1 MAAANDRGTRFLNVG
16 DANILMC
23 QKRNVVVHCVH
34 NSVDASGNICANVS
48 GTSNVLF
55 KASNGHSLQTFNKA
69 GSSGDAL
76 TITSVTYSLTGVAT
90 ISREFDG
97 KKGDHA
103 NVLVLGTGQGS
114 FDYAGYGIECGNANV
129 KVKFTGTSEGFV
141 TIGLSKGSSFE
152 DPDLQQLQARDRIPF

>member
-1 MAAANDRGTRFLNVG
+1 MAAANDRGTKFLNLG

-34 NSVDASGNICANVS
+34 NRVDASGNICANVAGS
-48 GTSNVLF
+48 SNVLF

-76 TITSVTYSLTGVAT
+76 TITSVTYSLTGIAT

-103 NVLVLGTGQGS
+103 NLLVLGTGQGS

-129 KVKFTGTSEGFV
+129 KVKFTGTTEGHVTLKMNKGEAFV
-141 TIGLSKGSSFE
+141 
-152 DPDLQQLQARDRIPF
+152 DPDLQRLEAYQRGSF